1 MALMIF
7 EMTHSTSSLKFAPF
21 SKETYTVQDKHTQNP
36 EAPQA
41 QDSEG

>member
-7 EMTHSTSSLKFAPF
+7 EMTYSTSSLNFALLR
-21 SKETYTVQDKHTQNP
+21 KETYTVQDKHTQKP